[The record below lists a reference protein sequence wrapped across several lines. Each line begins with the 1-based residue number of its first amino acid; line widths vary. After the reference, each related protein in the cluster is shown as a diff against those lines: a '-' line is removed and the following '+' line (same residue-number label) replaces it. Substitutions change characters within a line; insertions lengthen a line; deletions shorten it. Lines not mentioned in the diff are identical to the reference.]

1 MTKLK
6 TIIEYLILFLVGGM
20 SYYIIEIIWR
30 GYSHYTMMILGGICF
45 VLIGLINEG
54 YDYEMPLKKQM
65 FISAIIVTILEFVF
79 GIVLN
84 KILGLNIWDYSD
96 MPLNLMGQICLPFTI
111 LWFFLS
117 LLAIIVD
124 DYIRYFIFGEE
135 EPHYKF

>member
-1 MTKLK
+1 MNKLK

-30 GYSHYTMMILGGICF
+30 GYSHYTMMVLGGICF

-54 YDYEMPLKKQM
+54 YDYEMPLRKQM
-65 FISAIIVTILEFVF
+65 FISAIIITVLEFVF

-124 DYIRYFIFGEE
+124 DYIRYFVFGEE